1 MPNWILLLNFSTC
14 KERFNTSLLLHF
26 LKYIFVSKVSTPL
39 FYILCTGDPI
49 FLGVSNLIRQ
59 QTTPSIQGKLTQNFS
74 IKCFFSQ
81 KALDS
86 LPLFLSLLAIGDL
99 IHVRCNLT
107 TSLIQ
112 VFFFF
117 LGVQSNI
124 HGVITINLNDY
135 KNSLLIFSLF
145 LFQIVGFMNQ
155 AGIVTIRGIVLS
167 SQHCSLIMDFPH
179 LQYIYLQCRSRHI

>member
-39 FYILCTGDPI
+39 FFILCTGDPI

-59 QTTPSIQGKLTQNFS
+59 QTTPKHIGQAHSEFFNKTFFFMYYLFI
-74 IKCFFSQ
+74 IKYFFSQ

-112 VFFFF
+112 VF
-117 LGVQSNI
+117 I
-124 HGVITINLNDY
+124 
-135 KNSLLIFSLF
+135 F
-145 LFQIVGFMNQ
+145 LFYFFCC
-155 AGIVTIRGIVLS
+155 GIE
-167 SQHCSLIMDFPH
+167 
-179 LQYIYLQCRSRHI
+179 QYSRSDYH

>member
-1 MPNWILLLNFSTC
+1 MPNWILLLNLSTC

-81 KALDS
+81 KALDT

-112 VFFFF
+112 VFLYFFF
-117 LGVQSNI
+117 IYFFLYIFFFWVQSNI

-167 SQHCSLIMDFPH
+167 SQHVA
-179 LQYIYLQCRSRHI
+179 

>member
-112 VFFFF
+112 VFLYFFFIYIFLYIYIFF
-117 LGVQSNI
+117 LGIEQYSRS
-124 HGVITINLNDY
+124 DY
-135 KNSLLIFSLF
+135 
-145 LFQIVGFMNQ
+145 
-155 AGIVTIRGIVLS
+155 
-167 SQHCSLIMDFPH
+167 H
-179 LQYIYLQCRSRHI
+179 